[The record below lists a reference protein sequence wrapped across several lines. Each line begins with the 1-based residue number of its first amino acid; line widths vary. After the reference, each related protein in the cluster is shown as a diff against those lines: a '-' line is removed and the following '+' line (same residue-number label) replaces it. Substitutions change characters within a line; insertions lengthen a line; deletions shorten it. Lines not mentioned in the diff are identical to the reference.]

1 MASIQSRMC
10 RGHKYWYIV
19 ESRRINGKPR
29 PIVIESLGTTANLIA
44 RLQGEKSQN
53 GFKPYSHGAVATLL
67 VLAKKLDIVS
77 IINKHT
83 LANRKYWPK
92 QPIRNDLTAGI
103 TLLLAAV
110 GRICMPTSKR
120 GWHDW
125 AKTTSCDYL
134 LRISSAKL
142 DSQHF
147 WDLMD
152 CIPVEAIAKIEL
164 EILQNVFHHYPIKG
178 GTLLYDTTNFY
189 TFINSTNDHCSIPK
203 RGKNKQKRGDL
214 RQVGLALAVT
224 EEHYTPLLHH
234 SYHGNI
240 NDCKVFGEIISSIKI
255 RMELLKIDTREHTI
269 VFDRGCNSKK
279 NLEQINDLNLHYIG
293 ALTPSHHKDLLKRAE
308 GKFIATQVRD
318 NELEIYREK
327 RDVWGEERTVL
338 VFVSQRLKDG
348 QFRGVYQA
356 LEKKEKR
363 LKEIQK
369 GLLSPRSRKRTKD
382 QLENLMQKLLKGQ
395 FMDGLITY
403 NLEERSPRRWNMTY
417 QISEDKLAD
426 LDERLGY
433 RIVMTNRHDWGSEK
447 IIKAFYDQSIVEGA
461 FKNLKNPYHLAV
473 TPGFHWTDQKLRIHY
488 MICVIGYLL
497 AALVW
502 YDAKKAGINTTL
514 DTLLDS
520 LNGIHLG
527 RFVDMTG
534 KQGRPKVTY
543 RLEDLSEEQKVLVDL
558 FNLSEIHL
566 KPLKIDGVS
575 VYK

>member
-19 ESRRINGKPR
+19 ESRRVNGKPR
-29 PIVIESLGTTANLIA
+29 PIVIESLGTTANLIS
-44 RLQGEKSQN
+44 RLQNGKSQS
-53 GFKPYSHGAVATLL
+53 GFKPFSHGAVAALL
-67 VLAKKLDIVS
+67 DLAKKLDVVS

-83 LANRKYWPK
+83 LSNRKYWPK
-92 QPIRNDLTAGI
+92 QPLRNDLTAGI
-103 TLLLAAV
+103 TLLLAAI

-120 GWHDW
+120 GWCEW

-152 CIPVEAIAKIEL
+152 CIPVESIEKIEL
-164 EILQNVFHHYPIKG
+164 DILQNVFHHYPING

-189 TFINSTNDHCSIPK
+189 TFINSTNTHCTLPK

-214 RQVGLALAVT
+214 HQVGLALAVT
-224 EEHYTPLLHH
+224 EEHYIPLLHH

-240 NDCKVFGEIISSIKI
+240 NDSKVFGKIISSIKT
-255 RMELLKIDTREHTI
+255 RMELLKIDTSEHTI
-269 VFDRGCNSKK
+269 VFDRGCNSKN
-279 NLEQINDLNLHYIG
+279 NLKQVSDLNLHYIG
-293 ALTPSHHKDLLKRAE
+293 ALTPSHHKDLLKNAE
-308 GKFIATQVRD
+308 GRFVSTNVGD

-348 QFRGVYQA
+348 QFRGVHQA
-356 LEKKEKR
+356 LEKKEKH
-363 LKEIQK
+363 LKVIQK
-369 GLLSPRSRKRTKD
+369 SLLSPRSRKRTRG
-382 QLENLMQKLLKGQ
+382 QVESLIQKLLKGQ
-395 FMDGLITY
+395 FMEGLITY
-403 NLEERSPRRWNMTY
+403 HLEERGPERWSMTY
-417 QISEDKLAD
+417 HICEDKLD
-426 LDERLGY
+426 ELDDRLGY
-433 RIVMTNRHDWGSEK
+433 RIIMTDRHDWSSEK

-473 TPGFHWTDQKLRIHY
+473 TPGFHWTDQKIRIHY

-497 AALVW
+497 SALLW
-502 YDAKKAGINTTL
+502 YDAKKAGFNTTL

-527 RFVDMTG
+527 RFVEMTG
-534 KQGRPKVTY
+534 KQGRPKITY
-543 RLEDLSEEQKVLVDL
+543 RLEDLSDDQKALVDL

-575 VYK
+575 VYN

>member
-19 ESRRINGKPR
+19 ESRRVNGKPR
-29 PIVIESLGTTANLIA
+29 PIVIETLGTTANLIA

-67 VLAKKLDIVS
+67 VLAKKLGIVS

-83 LANRKYWPK
+83 RANRKYWPK
-92 QPIRNDLTAGI
+92 QPVRNDLTAGI

-110 GRICMPTSKR
+110 GRVCMPTSKR

-152 CIPVEAIAKIEL
+152 CIPIEAIAKIEL

-203 RGKNKQKRGDL
+203 RGKNKQRRGDL
-214 RQVGLALAVT
+214 RQIGLALAVT
-224 EEHYTPLLHH
+224 QEHYIPLLHH
-234 SYHGNI
+234 SYQGNI
-240 NDCKVFGEIISSIKI
+240 NDCKVFGEIISSIKT
-255 RMELLKIDTREHTI
+255 RMELLKIDTSEHTI

-279 NLEQINDLNLHYIG
+279 NLEQVNDLNLHYIG
-293 ALTPSHHKDLLKRAE
+293 ALTPSHHKDLLKTAE
-308 GKFIATQVRD
+308 GKFIATQVGD
-318 NELEIYREK
+318 KELEIYREK

-369 GLLSPRSRKRTKD
+369 GLLSPRSRKKTKE
-382 QLENLMQKLLKGQ
+382 QLENLIQKLLKGQ

-403 NLEERSPRRWNMTY
+403 NLEERCPGRWNMTY
-417 QISEDKLAD
+417 QICEDKLAE

-433 RIVMTNRHDWGSEK
+433 RIVMTNRHEWGSEK

-497 AALVW
+497 SALVW

-527 RFVDMTG
+527 RFVDIAG
-534 KQGRPKVTY
+534 KQGRPKITY
-543 RLEDLSEEQKVLVDL
+543 RLEDLSDEQKILVDL

>member
-19 ESRRINGKPR
+19 ESRRVNGKPR

-103 TLLLAAV
+103 TLLLAA
-110 GRICMPTSKR
+110 
-120 GWHDW
+120 
-125 AKTTSCDYL
+125 
-134 LRISSAKL
+134 
-142 DSQHF
+142 
-147 WDLMD
+147 
-152 CIPVEAIAKIEL
+152 
-164 EILQNVFHHYPIKG
+164 G

-224 EEHYTPLLHH
+224 EEHYIPLLHH
-234 SYHGNI
+234 SYQGNI
-240 NDCKVFGEIISSIKI
+240 NDCKVFGEIISSIKT
-255 RMELLKIDTREHTI
+255 RMELLKIDTSKHTI

-279 NLEQINDLNLHYIG
+279 NLEKVNDLNLHYIG
-293 ALTPSHHKDLLKRAE
+293 ALTPSHHKDLLKAAE
-308 GKFIATQVRD
+308 GKFIATQVWD

-327 RDVWGEERTVL
+327 RDVWGKERTVL

-348 QFRGVYQA
+348 QFRGIYQA

-382 QLENLMQKLLKGQ
+382 HLENLIHKLLKGQ

-403 NLEERSPRRWNMTY
+403 NLEERSSGRWNMTY
-417 QISEDKLAD
+417 QISEDKLAE

-447 IIKAFYDQSIVEGA
+447 IIKTFYDQSIVEGA

-497 AALVW
+497 SALVW
-502 YDAKKAGINTTL
+502 YDAKKAGIIPFEKNKIT
-514 DTLLDS
+514 
-520 LNGIHLG
+520 
-527 RFVDMTG
+527 
-534 KQGRPKVTY
+534 
-543 RLEDLSEEQKVLVDL
+543 
-558 FNLSEIHL
+558 NLI
-566 KPLKIDGVS
+566 KTV
-575 VYK
+575 

>member
-10 RGHKYWYIV
+10 RGYKYWYIV
-19 ESRRINGKPR
+19 ESRRVNGKPR
-29 PIVIESLGTTANLIA
+29 PIVIESLGTTSNLIS
-44 RLQGEKSQN
+44 RLQGDNSQSR
-53 GFKPYSHGAVATLL
+53 FKPYSHGAVAALL
-67 VLAKKLDIVS
+67 ALAKKLDIVS

-83 LANRKYWPK
+83 VSNRPYWPQ
-92 QPIRNDLTAGI
+92 QPVRNDLTAGI
-103 TLLLAAV
+103 TLLLAAI

-120 GWHDW
+120 GWYDW

-152 CIPVEAIAKIEL
+152 CIPVEAIEKIEL
-164 EILQNVFHHYPIKG
+164 EILQNVFLQYPVNS

-189 TFINSTNDHCSIPK
+189 TFINSTNTHCTIPK

-224 EEHYTPLLHH
+224 EEHYIPLLHH
-234 SYHGNI
+234 SYQGNI
-240 NDCKVFGEIISSIKI
+240 NDSKVFGEIIVSIKK
-255 RMELLKIDTREHTI
+255 RMELLKINTSDHTI

-279 NLEQINDLNLHYIG
+279 NLKQVKDLNLHYVG
-293 ALTPSHHKDLLKRAE
+293 ALTPSHHKDLIKQSE
-308 GKFIATQVRD
+308 GNFVLTKVEN
-318 NELEIYREK
+318 NEFGIYREK

-348 QFRGVYQA
+348 QFRGVHQA

-363 LKEIQK
+363 FKDIQK
-369 GLLSPRSRKRTKD
+369 ALLNPRAKKKTKE
-382 QLENLMQKLLKGQ
+382 QVESLIQKLLKGQ
-395 FMDGLITY
+395 FMEGLISY
-403 NLEERSPRRWNMTY
+403 KIEERSPGRWNMTY
-417 QISEDKLAD
+417 HICENK
-426 LDERLGY
+426 LDELDDRLGY
-433 RIVMTNRHDWGSEK
+433 RIVMTDRHDWSSEK
-447 IIKAFYDQSIVEGA
+447 IIKTFYDQSIVEGA

-473 TPGFHWTDQKLRIHY
+473 TPGFHWTDQKIRIHY

-497 AALVW
+497 SALIW

-527 RFVDMTG
+527 RFVDMAG
-534 KQGRPKVTY
+534 KQGRPKITY
-543 RLEDLSEEQKVLVDL
+543 RLEDLSDDQKVLVDI
-558 FNLSEIHL
+558 FNLSKIHL

>member
-10 RGHKYWYIV
+10 RGYKYWYIV
-19 ESRRINGKPR
+19 ESRRVNGKPR

-44 RLQGEKSQN
+44 RLQGEKAQG
-53 GFKPYSHGAVATLL
+53 GFKPFSHGAVATLL

-77 IINKHT
+77 IINKYT
-83 LANRKYWPK
+83 LSNREYWPK
-92 QPIRNDLTAGI
+92 QPVRNDLTAGI
-103 TLLLAAV
+103 SLLLAAI

-120 GWHDW
+120 GWYDW

-152 CIPVEAIAKIEL
+152 CIPIESIEKIEL
-164 EILQNVFHHYPIKG
+164 EILKNVFLHYPIKA

-189 TFINSTNDHCSIPK
+189 TFINSTNSHCTIPK

-224 EEHYTPLLHH
+224 EEHYIPLLHH
-234 SYHGNI
+234 SYQGNI
-240 NDCKVFGEIISSIKI
+240 SDCKVFGEIIGSIKT
-255 RMELLKIDTREHTI
+255 RMELLKIDTSEHTI

-279 NLEQINDLNLHYIG
+279 NLKHIADLNLHYIG
-293 ALTPSHHKDLLKRAE
+293 ALTPSHHKDLLKDAE
-308 GKFIATQVRD
+308 GKFIQTKVGD

-369 GLLSPRSRKRTKD
+369 GLLSPRSRKKTRE
-382 QLENLMQKLLKGQ
+382 QLETIIHKLLKGQ
-395 FMDGLITY
+395 FMEGVITY
-403 NLEERSPRRWNMTY
+403 QLEERSPGRWNMTY
-417 QISEDKLAD
+417 QICENQLAE
-426 LDERLGY
+426 LDERLGF
-433 RIVMTNRHDWGSEK
+433 RIVMTNRHDWSNEK

-473 TPGFHWTDQKLRIHY
+473 TPGFHWTDQKIRIHY

-497 AALVW
+497 SALVW

-527 RFVDMTG
+527 RFVDMAG
-534 KQGRPKVTY
+534 KQGRPKITY
-543 RLEDLSEEQKVLVDL
+543 RLEDLSEDQKLLVDL

>member
-19 ESRRINGKPR
+19 ESRRVNGKPR
-29 PIVIESLGTTANLIA
+29 PIVIETLGTTANLIA

-53 GFKPYSHGAVATLL
+53 GFKPYSHGAIATLL

-83 LANRKYWPK
+83 LSNRKYWPK
-92 QPIRNDLTAGI
+92 QPVRNDLTAGI

-164 EILQNVFHHYPIKG
+164 EILQNVFRHYPIKG

-224 EEHYTPLLHH
+224 EEHYIPLLHH
-234 SYHGNI
+234 SYQGNI

-255 RMELLKIDTREHTI
+255 RMESLKIDTSAHTI

-279 NLEQINDLNLHYIG
+279 NLEQVTDLNLHYIG
-293 ALTPSHHKDLLKRAE
+293 ALTPSHHKDLLKTAE
-308 GKFIATQVRD
+308 GNFVSTKVGD

-348 QFRGVYQA
+348 QLRGVFQA

-369 GLLSPRSRKRTKD
+369 CLLSARSRKRTKE
-382 QLENLMQKLLKGQ
+382 QLENIIQKLLKGQ
-395 FMDGLITY
+395 FMEGLITY
-403 NLEERSPRRWNMTY
+403 NLEERSPGRWNMTY
-417 QISEDKLAD
+417 QMCEDKLAE
-426 LDERLGY
+426 LDDRLGY
-433 RIVMTNRHDWGSEK
+433 RIVMTNRHDWDSEK

-497 AALVW
+497 SALIW
-502 YDAKKAGINTTL
+502 YNAKKAGINTTL

-527 RFVDMTG
+527 RFVDMAG
-534 KQGRPKVTY
+534 KQGRPKITY
-543 RLEDLSEEQKVLVDL
+543 RLEDLSDEQKVLVDL

>member
-19 ESRRINGKPR
+19 ESRRVNGKPR

-77 IINKHT
+77 IINKYT

-92 QPIRNDLTAGI
+92 QPVRNDLTAGI

-164 EILQNVFHHYPIKG
+164 EILQNVFYHYPIKG

-224 EEHYTPLLHH
+224 EEHYIPLLHH
-234 SYHGNI
+234 SYQGNI
-240 NDCKVFGEIISSIKI
+240 NDCKVFGEIISSIKT
-255 RMELLKIDTREHTI
+255 RMELLKIDTSEHTI

-279 NLEQINDLNLHYIG
+279 NLEQVNDLNLHYIG
-293 ALTPSHHKDLLKRAE
+293 ALTPSHHKDLLKTAE
-308 GKFIATQVRD
+308 GKLIATQVGD

-327 RDVWGEERTVL
+327 RDIWGEERTVL

-369 GLLSPRSRKRTKD
+369 GLLSPRFRKRTKE
-382 QLENLMQKLLKGQ
+382 QLENLIQKLLKGQ

-403 NLEERSPRRWNMTY
+403 NLEERGPGRWNMTY
-417 QISEDKLAD
+417 QICEDKLAE

-433 RIVMTNRHDWGSEK
+433 RIVMTNRHDWDSEK

-497 AALVW
+497 SALVW

-527 RFVDMTG
+527 RFVDMSG

-543 RLEDLSEEQKVLVDL
+543 RLEDLSDDQKVLVDL
-558 FNLSEIHL
+558 FNLSKIHL

-575 VYK
+575 VYN

>member
-19 ESRRINGKPR
+19 ESRRVNGKPR

-44 RLQGEKSQN
+44 RLQGEKSQS

-67 VLAKKLDIVS
+67 VLAKKLDVVS

-83 LANRKYWPK
+83 LSNRKYWSK
-92 QPIRNDLTAGI
+92 QPVRNDLTAGI
-103 TLLLAAV
+103 TLLLAAI

-120 GWHDW
+120 GWYDW

-224 EEHYTPLLHH
+224 EEHYIPLLHH
-234 SYHGNI
+234 SYQGNI
-240 NDCKVFGEIISSIKI
+240 NDCKVFGEIISSIKT
-255 RMELLKIDTREHTI
+255 RMELLKIDTSEHTI
-269 VFDRGCNSKK
+269 VFDRGCNSIK
-279 NLEQINDLNLHYIG
+279 NLKQVNDLNLHYIG
-293 ALTPSHHKDLLKRAE
+293 ALTPSHHKDLLKTAE
-308 GKFIATQVRD
+308 GNFISTQVGD
-318 NELEIYREK
+318 KELEIYREK

-369 GLLSPRSRKRTKD
+369 GLLSARSRKRTRE
-382 QLENLMQKLLKGQ
+382 QLENLIQKLLKGQ
-395 FMDGLITY
+395 FMEGLITY
-403 NLEERSPRRWNMTY
+403 NLEERSPGRWNMTY
-417 QISEDKLAD
+417 QICEDKLAE
-426 LDERLGY
+426 LDDRLGY
-433 RIVMTNRHDWGSEK
+433 RIVMSNRHDWSSEK

-473 TPGFHWTDQKLRIHY
+473 TPGFHWTDQKLKIHY

-497 AALVW
+497 SALVW

-520 LNGIHLG
+520 LNDIHLG
-527 RFVDMTG
+527 RFVDMSG
-534 KQGRPKVTY
+534 KQGRPKITY
-543 RLEDLSEEQKVLVDL
+543 RLEDLSDEQKVLVDL

>member
-44 RLQGEKSQN
+44 RLQGEKSQS

-67 VLAKKLDIVS
+67 VLVKKLDVVS
-77 IINKHT
+77 IINKYT
-83 LANRKYWPK
+83 LSNRKYWPK
-92 QPIRNDLTAGI
+92 QPLRNDLTAGI
-103 TLLLAAV
+103 TLLLAAI
-110 GRICMPTSKR
+110 GRVCMPTSKR
-120 GWHDW
+120 GWYDW

-152 CIPVEAIAKIEL
+152 CIPVEAIEKIEL
-164 EILQNVFHHYPIKG
+164 EILRNVFLHYPING

-189 TFINSTNDHCSIPK
+189 TFINSTNDHCTIPK

-224 EEHYTPLLHH
+224 EEHYIPLLHH
-234 SYHGNI
+234 SYQGNI
-240 NDCKVFGEIISSIKI
+240 NDSKVFGEIIASIKT
-255 RMELLKIDTREHTI
+255 RMELLKIDTSEHTI

-279 NLEQINDLNLHYIG
+279 NLKQVADLNFHYIG
-293 ALTPSHHKDLLKRAE
+293 ALTPSHHKDLLKKAE
-308 GKFIATQVRD
+308 GKFISINVGS

-348 QFRGVYQA
+348 QFRGIHQA
-356 LEKKEKR
+356 LEKKKKR

-369 GLLSPRSRKRTKD
+369 ALLSPRSKKRTRE
-382 QLENLMQKLLKGQ
+382 QLESLIQNLLKGQ
-395 FMDGLITY
+395 FMEGLVTY
-403 NLEERSPRRWNMTY
+403 QLEERSPGRWSMTHC
-417 QISEDKLAD
+417 ICEDKLD
-426 LDERLGY
+426 ELDDRLGF
-433 RIVMTNRHDWGSEK
+433 RIVMTNRHDWSSEK

-473 TPGFHWTDQKLRIHY
+473 TPGFHWTDQKIRIHY

-497 AALVW
+497 SALVW
-502 YDAKKAGINTTL
+502 YEAKRAGINTTL

-520 LNGIHLG
+520 LNDIHLG
-527 RFVDMTG
+527 RFVDMAG
-534 KQGRPKVTY
+534 KQGRPKITY
-543 RLEDLSEEQKVLVDL
+543 RLEDLSSDQKVLVNL

-575 VYK
+575 VYN

>member
-1 MASIQSRMC
+1 MC
-10 RGHKYWYIV
+10 RGYKYWYIV
-19 ESRRINGKPR
+19 ESRRVNGKPR

-44 RLQGEKSQN
+44 RLQGEKAQG
-53 GFKPYSHGAVATLL
+53 GFKPFSHGAVATLL

-77 IINKHT
+77 IINKYT
-83 LANRKYWPK
+83 LSNREYWPK
-92 QPIRNDLTAGI
+92 QPVRNDLTAGI
-103 TLLLAAV
+103 SLLLAAI

-120 GWHDW
+120 GWYDW

-152 CIPVEAIAKIEL
+152 CIPIESIEKIEL
-164 EILQNVFHHYPIKG
+164 EILKNVFLHYPIKA

-189 TFINSTNDHCSIPK
+189 TFINSTNSHCTIPK

-224 EEHYTPLLHH
+224 EEHYIPLLHH
-234 SYHGNI
+234 SYQGNI
-240 NDCKVFGEIISSIKI
+240 SDCKVFGEIIGSIKT
-255 RMELLKIDTREHTI
+255 RMELLKIDTSEHTI

-279 NLEQINDLNLHYIG
+279 NLKHIADLNLHYIG
-293 ALTPSHHKDLLKRAE
+293 ALTPSHHKDLLKDAE
-308 GKFIATQVRD
+308 GKFIPTKVGD
-318 NELEIYREK
+318 SELEIYREK

-369 GLLSPRSRKRTKD
+369 GLLSPRSRKRTRE
-382 QLENLMQKLLKGQ
+382 QLETLIHKLLKGQ
-395 FMDGLITY
+395 FMEGVITY
-403 NLEERSPRRWNMTY
+403 QLEERSPGRWNMTY
-417 QISEDKLAD
+417 QICENQLAE
-426 LDERLGY
+426 LDERLGF
-433 RIVMTNRHDWGSEK
+433 RIVMTNRHDWSNEK

-473 TPGFHWTDQKLRIHY
+473 TPGFHWTDQKIRIHY

-497 AALVW
+497 SALVW

-527 RFVDMTG
+527 RFVDMAG
-534 KQGRPKVTY
+534 KQGRPKITY
-543 RLEDLSEEQKVLVDL
+543 RLEDLSEDQKLLVDL

>member
-19 ESRRINGKPR
+19 ESRRVNGKPR
-29 PIVIESLGTTANLIA
+29 PIVVESLGTTANLIA
-44 RLQGEKSQN
+44 RLQGEKSEG

-67 VLAKKLDIVS
+67 ILAKKLGIVS
-77 IINKHT
+77 IINKYT
-83 LANRKYWPK
+83 FSNRKYWPK
-92 QPIRNDLTAGI
+92 RPLRNDLTAGI
-103 TLLLAAV
+103 SLLLAAI

-120 GWHDW
+120 GWYEW

-134 LRISSAKL
+134 LRISTAKL

-152 CIPVEAIAKIEL
+152 CIPVESIEKIEL
-164 EILQNVFHHYPIKG
+164 EILQNVFCHYPIDG

-189 TFINSTNDHCSIPK
+189 TFINSTNTHCSIPK

-214 RQVGLALAVT
+214 RQIGLALAVT
-224 EEHYTPLLHH
+224 EEHYIPLLHR
-234 SYHGNI
+234 SYQGNI
-240 NDCKVFGEIISSIKI
+240 SDCKVFEEIIASIKT
-255 RMELLKIDTREHTI
+255 RMESLGIDTSSHTI

-279 NLEQINDLNLHYIG
+279 NLKLVKDLDLHYIG
-293 ALTPSHHKDLLKRAE
+293 ALTPSHHKDLLKEAE
-308 GKFIATQVRD
+308 GRFILTKIKD

-327 RDVWGEERTVL
+327 RDVWGAERTVL

-348 QFRGVYQA
+348 QFRGVYQE
-356 LEKKEKR
+356 LDKKEKR
-363 LKEIQK
+363 LKEVQK
-369 GLLSPRSRKRTKD
+369 ALLNPRSKKRTRE
-382 QLENLMQKLLKGQ
+382 QLETILQKLLQGQ

-403 NLEERSPRRWNMTY
+403 QLDERDSGRWNMTY
-417 QISEDKLAD
+417 KICEN
-426 LDERLGY
+426 RLEELNEQLGF
-433 RIVMTNRHDWGSEK
+433 RIVMTDRHDWSSEK
-447 IIKAFYDQSIVEGA
+447 IIQTFYNQAIVEGA
-461 FKNLKNPYHLAV
+461 FKNLKNPYHLAI
-473 TPGFHWTDQKLRIHY
+473 TPGFHWTDQKIKIHF

-497 AALVW
+497 SALIW

-514 DTLLDS
+514 DTLLDT

-543 RLEDLSEEQKVLVDL
+543 RLEDLSDEQKALVDL
-558 FNLSEIHL
+558 FNLSKIHQR
-566 KPLKIDGVS
+566 PLGIDGVR
-575 VYK
+575 VYI

>member
-1 MASIQSRMC
+1 MASIQSRIC

-19 ESRRINGKPR
+19 ESRRVNGKPR

-53 GFKPYSHGAVATLL
+53 GFKPYSHGAVAALL

-83 LANRKYWPK
+83 LANREYWPK
-92 QPIRNDLTAGI
+92 QPVRNDLTAGI

-120 GWHDW
+120 GWYDW

-152 CIPVEAIAKIEL
+152 CIPLEAIAKIEL

-189 TFINSTNDHCSIPK
+189 TFINSTNDHCNIPK

-224 EEHYTPLLHH
+224 EEHYIPLLHH
-234 SYHGNI
+234 SYQGNI
-240 NDCKVFGEIISSIKI
+240 NDCKVFGEIISSIKT
-255 RMELLKIDTREHTI
+255 RMELLKIDTSEHTI

-279 NLEQINDLNLHYIG
+279 NLEQVNDLNLHYIG
-293 ALTPSHHKDLLKRAE
+293 ALTPSHHKDLLETAE
-308 GKFIATQVRD
+308 GKFIATQVGD

-369 GLLSPRSRKRTKD
+369 CLLSPRSRKRTKD
-382 QLENLMQKLLKGQ
+382 QLENLIQKLLKGQ

-403 NLEERSPRRWNMTY
+403 NLEERGLGCWNMTY
-417 QISEDKLAD
+417 QICEDKLAE

-473 TPGFHWTDQKLRIHY
+473 TPGFHWTDQKLKIHY

-497 AALVW
+497 SALVW

-543 RLEDLSEEQKVLVDL
+543 RLEDLSDEQKILVDL

>member
-19 ESRRINGKPR
+19 ESRRVNGKPR

-44 RLQGEKSQN
+44 RLQGEKSQG
-53 GFKPYSHGAVATLL
+53 GFKPYSHGAVAALL
-67 VLAKKLDIVS
+67 VLSKKLDIVS

-83 LANRKYWPK
+83 LSNRKYWPK
-92 QPIRNDLTAGI
+92 QPVRNDLTAGI
-103 TLLLAAV
+103 TLLLAAI

-152 CIPVEAIAKIEL
+152 CIPVETIAKIEL

-189 TFINSTNDHCSIPK
+189 TFINSTNDHCTIPK

-214 RQVGLALAVT
+214 RQIGLALAVT
-224 EEHYTPLLHH
+224 EEHYIPLLHH
-234 SYHGNI
+234 PYQGNI
-240 NDCKVFGEIISSIKI
+240 NDCKVFGEIISSIKT
-255 RMELLKIDTREHTI
+255 RMELLKIDTSEHTI
-269 VFDRGCNSKK
+269 VFDRGCNSKI
-279 NLEQINDLNLHYIG
+279 NLKQVNDLNLHYIG
-293 ALTPSHHKDLLKRAE
+293 ALTPSHHKDLLKTAE
-308 GKFIATQVRD
+308 GNFISTQVGD
-318 NELEIYREK
+318 KELEIYREK

-369 GLLSPRSRKRTKD
+369 GLLSPRSRKRTRE
-382 QLENLMQKLLKGQ
+382 QLENLIQKLLKGQ
-395 FMDGLITY
+395 FMEGLIIY
-403 NLEERSPRRWNMTY
+403 NLEERSPGSWNMTY
-417 QISEDKLAD
+417 QICEEKLAE
-426 LDERLGY
+426 LDDRLGY
-433 RIVMTNRHDWGSEK
+433 RIVMTNRHDWSSEK

-497 AALVW
+497 SALVW

-527 RFVDMTG
+527 RFVDMAG
-534 KQGRPKVTY
+534 KQGRPKITY
-543 RLEDLSEEQKVLVDL
+543 RLEDLSDEQKVLVDL

-575 VYK
+575 VYN

>member
-10 RGHKYWYIV
+10 RGYKYWYIV
-19 ESRRINGKPR
+19 ESRRVNGKPR

-44 RLQGEKSQN
+44 RLQGEKAQG
-53 GFKPYSHGAVATLL
+53 GFKPFSHGAVATLL

-77 IINKHT
+77 IINKYT
-83 LANRKYWPK
+83 LSNREYWPK
-92 QPIRNDLTAGI
+92 QPVRNDLTAGI
-103 TLLLAAV
+103 SLLLAAI

-120 GWHDW
+120 GWYDW

-152 CIPVEAIAKIEL
+152 CIPIESIEKIEL
-164 EILQNVFHHYPIKG
+164 EILKNVFLHYPIKA

-189 TFINSTNDHCSIPK
+189 TFINSTNSHCTIPK

-224 EEHYTPLLHH
+224 EEHYIPLLHH
-234 SYHGNI
+234 SYQGNI
-240 NDCKVFGEIISSIKI
+240 SDCKVFGEIIGSIKT
-255 RMELLKIDTREHTI
+255 RMELLKIDTSEHTI

-279 NLEQINDLNLHYIG
+279 NLKHIADLNLHYIG
-293 ALTPSHHKDLLKRAE
+293 ALTPSHHKDLLKDAE
-308 GKFIATQVRD
+308 GKFIPTKVGD
-318 NELEIYREK
+318 SELEIYREK

-369 GLLSPRSRKRTKD
+369 GLLSPRSRKRTRE
-382 QLENLMQKLLKGQ
+382 QLETLIHKLLKGQ
-395 FMDGLITY
+395 FMEGVITY
-403 NLEERSPRRWNMTY
+403 QLEERSPGRWNMTY
-417 QISEDKLAD
+417 QICENQLAE
-426 LDERLGY
+426 LDERLGF
-433 RIVMTNRHDWGSEK
+433 RIVMTNRHDWSNEK

-473 TPGFHWTDQKLRIHY
+473 TPGFHWTDQKIRIHY

-497 AALVW
+497 SALVW

-527 RFVDMTG
+527 RFVDMAG
-534 KQGRPKVTY
+534 KQGRPKITY
-543 RLEDLSEEQKVLVDL
+543 RLEDLSEDQKLLVDL

>member
-10 RGHKYWYIV
+10 RGNKYWYIV
-19 ESRRINGKPR
+19 ESRRVNGKPR
-29 PIVIESLGTTANLIA
+29 PIVIESLGNTANLIA
-44 RLQGEKSQN
+44 RLQGEESQSR
-53 GFKPYSHGAVATLL
+53 FKPYSHGAVAAIL
-67 VLAKKLDIVS
+67 VLAKKLDVVS

-83 LANRKYWPK
+83 LANRKYWSK
-92 QPIRNDLTAGI
+92 QPVRNDLTAGI
-103 TLLLAAV
+103 TLLLAAI

-120 GWHDW
+120 GWYDW
-125 AKTTSCDYL
+125 AKTTSCDHL

-152 CIPVEAIAKIEL
+152 CIPVESIEKIEL
-164 EILQNVFHHYPIKG
+164 EILQNVFLHYPISG

-189 TFINSTNDHCSIPK
+189 TFINSTNTHCTIPN

-224 EEHYTPLLHH
+224 EEHYIPLLHH
-234 SYHGNI
+234 SYQGNI
-240 NDCKVFGEIISSIKI
+240 NDSKVFGEIIASIKK
-255 RMELLKIDTREHTI
+255 RMELLKIDTSEHTI

-279 NLEQINDLNLHYIG
+279 NLKQVADLNLHYIG
-293 ALTPSHHKDLLKRAE
+293 ALTPSHHKDLLKKAE
-308 GKFIATQVRD
+308 NKFVSTKVGD

-338 VFVSQRLKDG
+338 VFVSKRLKDG
-348 QFRGVYQA
+348 QFRGVHQS

-369 GLLSPRSRKRTKD
+369 GLLSPRSRKRTKE
-382 QLENLMQKLLKGQ
+382 QLESLIEKLLKGQ
-395 FMDGLITY
+395 FMEGLISY
-403 NLEERSPRRWNMTY
+403 QLEEREPGRWNMIY
-417 QISEDKLAD
+417 NICENQ
-426 LDERLGY
+426 LDELNDRLGF
-433 RIVMTNRHDWGSEK
+433 RIVMTDRHDWSSEK

-461 FKNLKNPYHLAV
+461 FKNLKNPYPLAV
-473 TPGFHWTDQKLRIHY
+473 TPGFHWTDQKIKIHY

-497 AALVW
+497 SALIW
-502 YDAKKAGINTTL
+502 YDAKKADINTTL

-534 KQGRPKVTY
+534 KQGRPKITY
-543 RLEDLSEEQKVLVDL
+543 RLEDLSDDQKILVDL
-558 FNLSEIHL
+558 FKLSEIHL

>member
-29 PIVIESLGTTANLIA
+29 PIVIESLGTTANLIE
-44 RLQGEKSQN
+44 RLQGEKSQSP
-53 GFKPYSHGAVATLL
+53 FKPYSHGAVAALL
-67 VLAKKLDIVS
+67 VLAKKLDVVS

-83 LANRKYWPK
+83 HANRKYWSKKPV
-92 QPIRNDLTAGI
+92 RNDLTAGI
-103 TLLLAAV
+103 TLLLAAI

-120 GWHDW
+120 GWHEW
-125 AKTTSCDYL
+125 AKTTSCDHL
-134 LRISSAKL
+134 LRISSTKL

-152 CIPVEAIAKIEL
+152 CIPIESIEKIEL
-164 EILQNVFHHYPIKG
+164 EILQNVFLHYPING

-189 TFINSTNDHCSIPK
+189 TFINSTNTHCTIPM

-224 EEHYTPLLHH
+224 EEHYIPLLHH
-234 SYHGNI
+234 SYQGNI
-240 NDCKVFGEIISSIKI
+240 NDCKVFGEIIASIKT
-255 RMELLKIDTREHTI
+255 RMELLKIDTSEHTI

-279 NLEQINDLNLHYIG
+279 NLKQVADLNLRYIG
-293 ALTPSHHKDLLKRAE
+293 ALTPSHHKDLLKKAE
-308 GKFIATQVRD
+308 NKFISTKVGD

-348 QFRGVYQA
+348 QLRGVHQA
-356 LEKKEKR
+356 LEKIEKR

-369 GLLSPRSRKRTKD
+369 GLLSLRSKKRTKE
-382 QLENLMQKLLKGQ
+382 QLENLIEKLLKGQ
-395 FMDGLITY
+395 FLEGLISY
-403 NLEERSPRRWNMTY
+403 QLEEREPGRWSMVYHVCEN
-417 QISEDKLAD
+417 K
-426 LDERLGY
+426 LDELDDRLGF
-433 RIVMTNRHDWGSEK
+433 RIMMTDRHDWSSEK

-473 TPGFHWTDQKLRIHY
+473 TPGFHWTDQKIRIHY

-497 AALVW
+497 SALIW

-527 RFVDMTG
+527 RFVDMAG
-534 KQGRPKVTY
+534 KRGRPKVTY
-543 RLEDLSEEQKVLVDL
+543 HLEDLSDDQKVLVDL
-558 FNLSEIHL
+558 FNLSKIHL

>member
-19 ESRRINGKPR
+19 ESRRVNGKPR

-44 RLQGEKSQN
+44 RLQGEKSKG
-53 GFKPYSHGAVATLL
+53 GFKPYSHGAVAALL
-67 VLAKKLDIVS
+67 VLAKKLDVVS

-83 LANRKYWPK
+83 LSNREYWPK
-92 QPIRNDLTAGI
+92 QPVRNDLTAGI
-103 TLLLAAV
+103 TLLLASI
-110 GRICMPTSKR
+110 GRVCMPTSKR
-120 GWHDW
+120 GWSDW
-125 AKTTSCDYL
+125 SKTTSCDYL

-152 CIPVEAIAKIEL
+152 CIPIEAIEKIEL
-164 EILQNVFHHYPIKG
+164 EILQNVLQHYPIDG
-178 GTLLYDTTNFY
+178 GSLLYDTTNFY
-189 TFINSTNDHCSIPK
+189 TFINSTNTHCTIPK

-224 EEHYTPLLHH
+224 EQHYIPLLHH
-234 SYHGNI
+234 SYQGNI
-240 NDCKVFGEIISSIKI
+240 NDSKVFGEIIASIKT
-255 RMELLKIDTREHTI
+255 RMELLKIDTSEHTI

-279 NLEQINDLNLHYIG
+279 NLQKVKDFNFRYIG
-293 ALTPSHHKDLLKRAE
+293 ALTPSHHKDLLNEAE
-308 GKFIATQVRD
+308 NKFTPIFIGD
-318 NELEIYREK
+318 YELEIYRAKKEI
-327 RDVWGEERTVL
+327 WGEERTVL

-348 QFRGVYQA
+348 QFRGVHQA

-369 GLLSPRSRKRTKD
+369 GLLSPRSRKRTRE
-382 QLENLMQKLLKGQ
+382 QIENLIQKLLKGQ
-395 FMDGLITY
+395 FMEGLITY
-403 NLEERSPRRWNMTY
+403 QIVETTPGRWNMTY
-417 QISEDKLAD
+417 EVCEKQIEELDDKL
-426 LDERLGY
+426 GF
-433 RIVMTNRHDWGSEK
+433 RIVMTDRHDWTSEK
-447 IIKAFYDQSIVEGA
+447 IIKTFYDQSIVEGA

-473 TPGFHWTDQKLRIHY
+473 TPGFHWTDQKIRIHY
-488 MICVIGYLL
+488 MICVLGYLL

-502 YDAKKAGINTTL
+502 YDAKKAGMNTTL
-514 DTLLDS
+514 DNLLDS

-527 RFVDMTG
+527 RFVDMNG
-534 KQGRPKVTY
+534 KQGRPKITY
-543 RLEDLSEEQKVLVDL
+543 RLEDLSEDQKVLVDL

-575 VYK
+575 VYN